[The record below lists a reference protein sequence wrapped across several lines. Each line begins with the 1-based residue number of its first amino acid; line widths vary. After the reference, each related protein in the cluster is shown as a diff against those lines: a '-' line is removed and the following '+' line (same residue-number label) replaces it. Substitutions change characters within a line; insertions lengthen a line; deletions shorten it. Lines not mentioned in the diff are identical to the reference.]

1 MWFKF
6 GSKVSVNKEGNIK
19 NSTIINGNDKLNEIY
34 LMVGEIR
41 GTLTSINNELR
52 HINTVLDRVNEDNA
66 MLKNRLQNLENNY
79 YRGNR
84 RY

>member
-19 NSTIINGNDKLNEIY
+19 NSTIINGSDKLNEIY